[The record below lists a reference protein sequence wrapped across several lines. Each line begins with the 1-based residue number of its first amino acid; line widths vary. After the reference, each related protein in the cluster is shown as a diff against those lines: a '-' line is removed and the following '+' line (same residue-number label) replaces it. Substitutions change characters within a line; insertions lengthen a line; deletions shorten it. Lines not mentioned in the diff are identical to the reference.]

1 MLIHRKNSCC
11 KTVSSSTTSGLGGL
25 IISYQ
30 YKNTGFIDDLSDVRG
45 VEIDASGYNLAIT
58 PASVDSKIRVM
69 FRALVKTS
77 DEAFSRIKFKIS
89 YDIGNTGLSWEELC
103 SDINLGYTNRLA
115 FYPDP
120 LTSIYSVDT
129 IHSPNTTQSIN
140 YKLSYQIEAS
150 GIDVSTSTPIGVLES
165 SANSI
170 ILEELNGTG
179 TTGLSTWSIGSGNTI
194 YYNRSSVGIGVN
206 TVDTNYVLDVSG
218 NTRIRGDLEISCNR
232 ISDVS
237 SITFCDG
244 TYIGPGASFD
254 ISSADILKI
263 TSYDFVLNNSFYQV
277 NVSGNKH
284 YYGFN
289 EPNPQRDYVFA
300 TDETDTTLALYN
312 TDETG
317 TGGLIISFRNDIS
330 GRDLSFIETGS
341 ISNTMQDSSH
351 TVFKMYNFRG
361 GVINNFITA
370 DGSSNSV
377 SVKGYTDISGKLA
390 INRQTAEAI
399 LDIQQA
405 EDADVSGNTNV
416 ISRGDAIKI
425 RNLANTSN
433 WIIACDSSVSG
444 SDLFILNENEQGGKI
459 DGNEAP
465 SNRFQDITF
474 TGQHRTIYKNMNIE
488 NDIGLIVVSNN
499 QYLNLDNT
507 IEPTVDESL
516 PIVVLASTDN
526 DKQVFGVVS
535 NIENQNY
542 KSRIHNTGRF
552 AAYIQKYTVNE
563 RRVLINSVGEGGIWV
578 CNKNGILENGDYI
591 TSSSVIGY
599 GVKQQDDILHNYTV
613 AKITCS
619 CDFNLNK
626 IIKKKVNTI
635 IDGDNNRQIVYTTD
649 GDIEYVDDLD
659 SLGNIQMV
667 YKYDTR
673 FLDVSGN
680 IVNEGQH
687 SYIACFVG
695 CTYHCG

>member
-1 MLIHRKNSCC
+1 M
-11 KTVSSSTTSGLGGL
+11 SG
-25 IISYQ
+25 
-30 YKNTGFIDDLSDVRG
+30 
-45 VEIDASGYNLAIT
+45 
-58 PASVDSKIRVM
+58 
-69 FRALVKTS
+69 
-77 DEAFSRIKFKIS
+77 
-89 YDIGNTGLSWEELC
+89 ELC
-103 SDINLGYTNRLA
+103 SDASYGFPNRLSL
-115 FYPDP
+115 YPDP
-120 LTSIYSVDT
+120 LTSIYTVDT
-129 IHSPNTTQSIN
+129 IHSPATTDRITYSLQYSID
-140 YKLSYQIEAS
+140 SS
-150 GIDVSTSTPIGVLES
+150 GGDVSTSIPIGVLES

-179 TTGLSTWSIGSGNTI
+179 TTGPSIWTKGPSNTI
-194 YYNRSSVGIGVN
+194 YYIGGQVG
-206 TVDTNYVLDVSG
+206 
-218 NTRIRGDLEISCNR
+218 
-232 ISDVS
+232 
-237 SITFCDG
+237 
-244 TYIGPGASFD
+244 
-254 ISSADILKI
+254 
-263 TSYDFVLNNSFYQV
+263 
-277 NVSGNKH
+277 
-284 YYGFN
+284 
-289 EPNPQRDYVFA
+289 
-300 TDETDTTLALYN
+300 
-312 TDETG
+312 
-317 TGGLIISFRNDIS
+317 
-330 GRDLSFIETGS
+330 
-341 ISNTMQDSSH
+341 
-351 TVFKMYNFRG
+351 
-361 GVINNFITA
+361 
-370 DGSSNSV
+370 
-377 SVKGYTDISGKLA
+377 
-390 INRQTAEAI
+390 INRQIAEAI

-405 EDADVSGNTNV
+405 ENADVSGNTNV

-433 WIIACDSSVSG
+433 WIIACNSSVSG

-552 AAYIQKYTVNE
+552 ASYIQKYTVNE

-626 IIKKKVNTI
+626 IIKRKVNTI